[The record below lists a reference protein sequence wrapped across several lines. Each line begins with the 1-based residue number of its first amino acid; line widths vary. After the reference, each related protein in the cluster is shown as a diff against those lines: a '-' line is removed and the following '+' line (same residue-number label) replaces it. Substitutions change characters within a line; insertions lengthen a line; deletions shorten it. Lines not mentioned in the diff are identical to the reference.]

1 MLGQHV
7 EARVQ
12 RGTELLFHDQ
22 CQRAGGRL
30 GRISFALRHWRS
42 VSIVI
47 QRMCTWHPHCP
58 KIRRKVHLPRN
69 S

>member
-22 CQRAGGRL
+22 CQRASERL
-30 GRISFALRHWRS
+30 GKISFVLRH
-42 VSIVI
+42 
-47 QRMCTWHPHCP
+47 
-58 KIRRKVHLPRN
+58 
-69 S
+69 